1 MGDVQK
7 RDIKF
12 GFDLL
17 DNFQNTDLQRSI
29 NHRDGFIG
37 DDQAWFEQKCAR
49 DHNTLALPS
58 AQLMRIFSQ
67 DFVWT
72 QPHDFE
78 CIFSNFLALSIAMGE
93 LEFADDR
100 LEHNVHF
107 VEGVISAVGVMKDRL
122 YSPQ

>member
-17 DNFQNTDLQRSI
+17 DNFQNTYLQRSI

-37 DDQAWFEQKCAR
+37 NDQARFEQKCAR

-58 AQLMRIFSQ
+58 AQLMRIFPQ

-72 QPHDFE
+72 QPNNFE
-78 CIFSNFLALSIAMGE
+78 CILSNFLAFSLTMSE

-100 LEHNVHF
+100 LEH
-107 VEGVISAVGVMKDRL
+107 AV
-122 YSPQ
+122 